1 MSKPNGFMQFYDKN
15 VGINFR
21 NMPFWRYEMFG
32 MILDN

>member
-1 MSKPNGFMQFYDKN
+1 MDVCQFYDKN